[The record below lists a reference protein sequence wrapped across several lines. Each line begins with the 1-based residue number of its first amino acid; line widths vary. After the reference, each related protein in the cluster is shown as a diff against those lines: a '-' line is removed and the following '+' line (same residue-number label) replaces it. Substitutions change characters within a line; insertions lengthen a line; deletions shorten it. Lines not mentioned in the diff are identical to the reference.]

1 MTKNISKERK
11 EDYEKAIKDIDIKTK
26 TITNELQYLINIDM
40 RNMEIEKGT
49 IEYINDL
56 IKTLLN
62 VILRLK

>member
-1 MTKNISKERK
+1 MTKSISKERK
-11 EDYEKAIKDIDIKTK
+11 EDYVKAIKDIDIKTK

-62 VILRLK
+62 VSLRLK

>member
-11 EDYEKAIKDIDIKTK
+11 EDYVKAIKDIDIKTK

>member
-11 EDYEKAIKDIDIKTK
+11 EDYAKAIKDIDIKTK
-26 TITNELQYLINIDM
+26 TITNELQYLINIEM
-40 RNMEIEKGT
+40 RNSEIEKGT

-62 VILRLK
+62 VTLRLK

>member
-11 EDYEKAIKDIDIKTK
+11 EDYTKAIKDIDIKTK

-62 VILRLK
+62 VTLRLK

>member
-62 VILRLK
+62 VTLRLK

>member
-11 EDYEKAIKDIDIKTK
+11 EDYVKAIKDIEIKTK

-62 VILRLK
+62 IILRLK

>member
-11 EDYEKAIKDIDIKTK
+11 DDYEKAIIDIDIKSK
-26 TITNELQYLINIDM
+26 TVINELQYLVNIDM

-62 VILRLK
+62 VTLRLK

>member
-11 EDYEKAIKDIDIKTK
+11 EDYVKAIKDIDIKTK

-62 VILRLK
+62 IILRLK